1 MYSRKVLLSVFA
13 VYYKGGVAKE
23 YACVGKLTPSAFVK
37 KIGNKED
44 VLVRSSQV
52 DGVVG
57 AERYLITKVPD
68 EGLLCVQLLKYR
80 AVKCSME
87 KEFFVHMSDQEGL
100 E

>member
-1 MYSRKVLLSVFA
+1 MYSRKVLLSVYD

-37 KIGNKED
+37 KIDNKED
-44 VLVRSSQV
+44 VLVRSSLV

-57 AERYLITKVPD
+57 AERYLITKAPTED
-68 EGLLCVQLLKYR
+68 LLCVQFLKYST
-80 AVKCSME
+80 VKCSME

-100 E
+100 A